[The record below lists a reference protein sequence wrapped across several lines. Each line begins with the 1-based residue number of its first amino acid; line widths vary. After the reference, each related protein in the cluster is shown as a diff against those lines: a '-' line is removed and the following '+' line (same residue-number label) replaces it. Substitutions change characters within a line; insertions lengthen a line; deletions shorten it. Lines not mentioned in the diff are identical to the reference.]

1 MRKLKSFAAVMGAAV
16 SVFLS
21 GVPISRAVV
30 LDSTDIP
37 ISVPNTGLSGFA
49 GPFATLHIDLTSTTT
64 ANVNFTSLSNGGYI
78 YLLGG
83 QAAAERE
90 RLLHPRPGN

>member
-1 MRKLKSFAAVMGAAV
+1 MPKVRFNAAILAAAVGV
-16 SVFLS
+16 LLS
-21 GVPISRAVV
+21 GVPVSRAVV